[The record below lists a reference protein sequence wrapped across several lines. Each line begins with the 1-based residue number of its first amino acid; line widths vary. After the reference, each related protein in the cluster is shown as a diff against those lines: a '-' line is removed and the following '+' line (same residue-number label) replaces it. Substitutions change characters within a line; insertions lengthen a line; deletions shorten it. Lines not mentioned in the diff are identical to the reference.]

1 MWQWHS
7 SPSLSRPNITAV
19 KGLQCISY
27 SRCFGILYSRGVEA
41 ADGPAGA
48 DLRVLEPLA
57 VVGVLLRPAA
67 VVPGVLVP
75 ARDPLQQTLC
85 TLGHWAAAATCN

>member
-7 SPSLSRPNITAV
+7 SASHSRPNITVV

-27 SRCFGILYSRGVEA
+27 SRCIDILYSRGVEA
-41 ADGPAGA
+41 ADGAAGA

-67 VVPGVLVP
+67 VVPGVLVA
-75 ARDPLQQTLC
+75 ARDPLQQALC